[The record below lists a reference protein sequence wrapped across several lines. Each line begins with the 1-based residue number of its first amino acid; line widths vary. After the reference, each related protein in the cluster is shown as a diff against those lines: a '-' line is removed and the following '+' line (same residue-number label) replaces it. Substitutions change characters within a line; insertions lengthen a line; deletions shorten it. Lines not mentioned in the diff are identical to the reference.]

1 MLPKVPE
8 EVLLSLSE
16 MAGAEDQGSQRLLGA
31 LFVSS
36 WREHPEDEGPS
47 REGRKGWK
55 RERETRFIGSK
66 LRKLKVGKFYHKH
79 P

>member
-55 RERETRFIGSK
+55 RERETRDEDGGRDGE
-66 LRKLKVGKFYHKH
+66 RKRC
-79 P
+79 